1 MTPAPPA
8 PGPPRPSSASP
19 PGAAPRHREGERG
32 PRVAEE
38 AAERG
43 TERAAHKATHDE
55 GKAQRNGELGDRR
68 GQPAGAHMGGEW
80 HRRLRRGCGPRQV
93 GLQWGPPRPGE
104 KGMENWGRGLW
115 GRGLG
120 RREGGRRKGVGKGE
134 AEGGPLRRR
143 ARGLPAGKGRAGAA
157 AREGPRRRW
166 RTGRVSQGPRKKGRG
181 SRRTRMAGPERPPP
195 PRGQGRLNRWGAGLQ
210 PLQLDFPL

>member
-1 MTPAPPA
+1 MTPAPLA
-8 PGPPRPSSASP
+8 PGPQRPSSASP
-19 PGAAPRHREGERG
+19 PGAAPRHREGKRG

-38 AAERG
+38 AAERA
-43 TERAAHKATHDE
+43 TERAAHKATLDE

-93 GLQWGPPRPGE
+93 GLQWGPPRPGG

-120 RREGGRRKGVGKGE
+120 RREGGRRKGKGKGK
-134 AEGGPLRRR
+134 GKWGKRRVYYCF
-143 ARGLPAGKGRAGAA
+143 LNFIFAGSSLQHTSSSMWHTGFLHVGAPSISEHA
-157 AREGPRRRW
+157 
-166 RTGRVSQGPRKKGRG
+166 
-181 SRRTRMAGPERPPP
+181 
-195 PRGQGRLNRWGAGLQ
+195 L
-210 PLQLDFPL
+210 